1 MSGEIDTQ
9 AWIEAGLKEFC
20 GKAAISQATYFNWKR
35 KYNGLLPTEMRR
47 LKQLED
53 EKLRKVVADLS
64 LEVREHVDSYSDATL
79 RVVVGDRQAI
89 VLHKEIP
96 GMGRVKR
103 YIITIADDDRRPLD
117 KLCQKLIAAA
127 FTCDVLRKQ

>member
-1 MSGEIDTQ
+1 
-9 AWIEAGLKEFC
+9 
-20 GKAAISQATYFNWKR
+20 
-35 KYNGLLPTEMRR
+35 MRR

-79 RVVVGDRQAI
+79 RVVVGDREAI

-96 GMGRVKR
+96 GMGRAKR

-117 KLCQKLIAAA
+117 KLCQKLIVADAA
-127 FTCDVLRKQ
+127 CDVLPILHLRPRLSAGVEL